1 MRGADRGYSGPVPEL
16 SKPDHLKPVEPQ
28 SAGAWLAKR
37 PAALAAG
44 VLGALAFL
52 VVAISQGEVW
62 ATPDWRISV
71 PGFAATAIASL
82 ISLARREPRGYW
94 IWGIGLALAGAA
106 IVLGWFLMVAIII
119 AAAAVL
125 ILILHALM

>member
-1 MRGADRGYSGPVPEL
+1 MPEL

-28 SAGAWLAKR
+28 SAGAWLARR
-37 PAALAAG
+37 PAALAAA
-44 VLGALAFL
+44 VLGVIAFL

-71 PGFAATAIASL
+71 PGFVATAIAS
-82 ISLARREPRGYW
+82 IVSLARREPGYW
-94 IWGIGLALAGAA
+94 LWGLGLALAGCA
-106 IVLGWFLMVAIII
+106 IVLGWFLMVAIIV